1 MDAQIAEWQT
11 RAEALKPLNLKQ
23 IEPSLL
29 ELDAHLTLRSHI
41 VGYTVSDADTAVWNV
56 IRGNRVAHA
65 FVKQNLMPSLC
76 RWFRYI
82 EEAYPQSV
90 VVVSGGGGKEGAKG
104 GKEGKSDDANY
115 DIGLQDVGDG
125 SGIVTRFPPEPSYVA
140 IPQTMQW
147 ESLLTDCSTEAT
159 STSVTQRPRYSTTTS
174 RTRSTRASSCCA
186 STIPTLPRRSRST
199 RMPSSRTAH
208 SWASSP
214 TQCRTPAT
222 GSSSCTT
229 RACR

>member
-90 VVVSGGGGKEGAKG
+90 VVVSGGGGKEGAKV

-125 SGIVTRFPPEPSYVA
+125 SGIVTRFPPEPS
-140 IPQTMQW
+140 
-147 ESLLTDCSTEAT
+147 
-159 STSVTQRPRYSTTTS
+159 
-174 RTRSTRASSCCA
+174 
-186 STIPTLPRRSRST
+186 
-199 RMPSSRTAH
+199 
-208 SWASSP
+208 
-214 TQCRTPAT
+214 
-222 GSSSCTT
+222 
-229 RACR
+229 